1 MRNHWNLASA
11 FAMFVGAVLPM
22 IKNPHFQLTP
32 FYITETIIALTALA
46 LVLSHFLNKPGFRKF
61 RELIDKKMKQT
72 GDFYSSE
79 TTISDICN
87 WRDDIAFEIRNA
99 FWHRE
104 EKYKAFLAID
114 NPKLASSKEDAL
126 EFVKKAYSFLRD
138 LKSNTTKDEIKRD
151 YDHEENERYK

>member
-1 MRNHWNLASA
+1 LEPSFRLCNVCWSGASNDKEPSFSANSILYNRNDHCTYCI
-11 FAMFVGAVLPM
+11 G
-22 IKNPHFQLTP
+22 
-32 FYITETIIALTALA
+32 
-46 LVLSHFLNKPGFRKF
+46 FLNKPGFRKF